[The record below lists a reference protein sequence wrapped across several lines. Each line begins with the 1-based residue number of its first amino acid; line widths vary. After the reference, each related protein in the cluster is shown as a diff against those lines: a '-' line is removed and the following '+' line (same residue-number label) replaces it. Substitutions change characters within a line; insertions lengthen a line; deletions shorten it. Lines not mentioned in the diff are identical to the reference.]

1 MISGIILIIAGIL
14 IALFPPILSII
25 VSVLLIFTGGM
36 IFAIAYYNRKL
47 SRRYD
52 NPIIELF
59 FRL

>member
-1 MISGIILIIAGIL
+1 MISGIILFIAGIL
-14 IALFPPILSII
+14 IELFPSILSII

-36 IFAIAYYNRKL
+36 VFALAYYNRKL
-47 SRRYD
+47 SRQFD